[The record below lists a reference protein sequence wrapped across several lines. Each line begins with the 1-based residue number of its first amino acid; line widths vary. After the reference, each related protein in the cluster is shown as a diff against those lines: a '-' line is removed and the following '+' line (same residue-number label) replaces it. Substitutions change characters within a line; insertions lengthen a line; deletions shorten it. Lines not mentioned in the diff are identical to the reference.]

1 MSTSLQ
7 TGVLFNLA
15 TIVREARGGGV
26 NVALEVLVPGGLA
39 YGVMSLATGILIDW
53 KLAPRFILCFADLA
67 GAAGMLLLLKAEL
80 PFVATAY
87 GVCNGVQ
94 LGARQM
100 VNRTVWVDEGHT
112 FITPHP
118 AVCYIGYR

>member
-26 NVALEVLVPGGLA
+26 NVALEVLVPSGLA
-39 YGVMSLATGILIDW
+39 YGVMSLATGILIDR

-67 GAAGMLLLLKAEL
+67 GAAGMLLLLRDEL

-87 GVCNGVQ
+87 GACNGVQ

-100 VNRTVWVDEGHT
+100 VNRTVWVDEGRALSSRL
-112 FITPHP
+112 TPL
-118 AVCYIGYR
+118 CFT